1 MSETT
6 VDAACKAVYADGKL
20 FETDI
25 AGELPL
31 FIPPGA
37 KGVAA
42 MPAVTLPEMFHTTAG
57 KYPNATAIQ
66 WRVPD
71 DVIGPDGNENYGPAP
86 YSYYF
91 NLAAKAGIF
100 NTNNTLKQLH
110 DKRQVVIAQ
119 AREQE
124 ELAEETA

>member
-6 VDAACKAVYADGKL
+6 VDADCKAIYADGKL
-20 FETDI
+20 FETNI

-57 KYPNATAIQ
+57 KSPNATAIQ

-71 DVIGPDGNENYGPAP
+71 DVIGPDGNQKYGPAP

-91 NLAAKAGIF
+91 NLATKAVGSHWESM
-100 NTNNTLKQLH
+100 TWAQLE
-110 DKRQVVIAQ
+110 DECYTFGAACLAQ
-119 AREQE
+119 
-124 ELAEETA
+124 